1 MIGADDR
8 LGLTQRERRLVIK
21 FALRELEPAR

>member
-1 MIGADDR
+1 MIGS
-8 LGLTQRERRLVIK
+8 GLTQRERRLVIK